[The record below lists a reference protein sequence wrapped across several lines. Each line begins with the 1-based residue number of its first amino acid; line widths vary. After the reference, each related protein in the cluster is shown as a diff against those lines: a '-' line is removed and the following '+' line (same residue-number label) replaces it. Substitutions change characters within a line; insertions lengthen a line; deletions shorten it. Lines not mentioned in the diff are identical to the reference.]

1 MIDTFAL
8 LPYAIPLFLVV
19 ISLESR
25 ALTFNGAVSALL
37 MSYVILITQN
47 IYWFAIILA
56 LFFIGTA
63 ATRYKEERKE
73 KMKLLQKIRGSWN
86 VMANGG
92 MAMLMA
98 LLGGPQG
105 LYGFV
110 GAVSTATSDTV
121 ASEIGVLS
129 KNPPRLVTTFR
140 KVKTGSEGAVSSLG
154 TIFAF
159 IGALIIGFLS
169 LYITGS
175 QKIILVSV
183 IAGVGGQFADSYLGA
198 LVENKIPGFG
208 NSMTNFIATAF
219 GAVFGMVLGAFI

>member
-37 MSYVILITQN
+37 LSYIILITQN
-47 IYWFAIILA
+47 IYWFAVVLT
-56 LFFIGTA
+56 LFFVGTA
-63 ATRYKEERKE
+63 ATRYKEEKKE

-129 KNPPRLVTTFR
+129 KKPPRLITTFR

-154 TIFAF
+154 TIFDFMA
-159 IGALIIGFLS
+159 ALLGGIIY
-169 LYITGS
+169 LYLVGS

-183 IAGVGGQFADSYLGA
+183 IAGLGGQFMDSYLGA
-198 LVENKIPGFG
+198 LIENKIPGFG

-219 GAVFGMVLGAFI
+219 GAVFGMVLGTIL